1 MGVTGSTSFRH
12 SEKKQVF
19 SFFPILH
26 LWIYCHIPSR
36 SVSLLKKMFAFCL
49 QGHLAI
55 AVDVFI
61 CDNRQ
66 VVLLVSSE

>member
-1 MGVTGSTSFRH
+1 MGVTGSKSFRH

-19 SFFPILH
+19 SFFSHPTFTDILPH
-26 LWIYCHIPSR
+26 PSR

-55 AVDVFI
+55 AVDIFI
-61 CDNRQ
+61 CHNWQ